1 MYAVLGGIYGALLSV
16 MNLFNAQLSAVY
28 GNWGSTVMIHAVG
41 LLVLL
46 PLAFTWGRPKGHA
59 PWYLYGGGSDRHCY
73 GDMLQFGHR
82 RHWRD
87 GESGHHAAG
96 SVDLLHAD

>member
-41 LLVLL
+41 RWCCCRWLLHTAQGARALVSV
-46 PLAFTWGRPKGHA
+46 WRR
-59 PWYLYGGGSDRHCY
+59 SDRHCH
-73 GDMLQFGHR
+73 GDVLQFGHR

-96 SVDLLHAD
+96 SVDLLHTD